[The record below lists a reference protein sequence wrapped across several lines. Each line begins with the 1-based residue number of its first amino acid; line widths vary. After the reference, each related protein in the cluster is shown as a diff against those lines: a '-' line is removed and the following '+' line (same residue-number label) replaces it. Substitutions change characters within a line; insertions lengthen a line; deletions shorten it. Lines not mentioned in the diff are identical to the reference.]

1 MDFDELSKW
10 NDEMVEKYHSE
21 GTLFES
27 ANPLLRYIEKTRAKT
42 IVKLAN
48 VSERDSV
55 IDVGC
60 GEGYMLSLLPKAK
73 KIVGLDISKVALNR
87 AKKFLQDRKEIELV
101 LGDAQGLRFEDN
113 SFDVAICS
121 ETLEHVPNPRAVIKE
136 LHRILKQNGNLVV
149 SIPDEARIKQIMR
162 IIKFFKLERFLHA
175 ARKHETYEWHLQEAD
190 MTFLKSI
197 SSEDFSIGVVKR
209 IPTII
214 GYRYVVSMKPL

>member
-48 VSERDSV
+48 VSQTDSV

-73 KIVGLDISKVALNR
+73 KIVGLDISRVALNR
-87 AKKFLQDRKEIELV
+87 AKKYLQDRKEIELV
-101 LGDAQGLRFEDN
+101 LGDAKSLRFEDN
-113 SFDVAICS
+113 SFDIAICS
-121 ETLEHVPNPRAVIKE
+121 ETLEHVPNPRALIKE

-149 SIPDEARIKQIMR
+149 SIPDESRIKQIMR
-162 IIKFFKLERFLHA
+162 IIKFFKLDHFLHA
-175 ARKHETYEWHLQEAD
+175 ARKHETYEWHLHEAD

-197 SSEDFSIGVVKR
+197 SSEEFSISIVKR
-209 IPTII
+209 IPPLI
-214 GYRYVVSMKPL
+214 GYRYVVRMKPL